1 MNLQVITKAISCIVV
16 GAALLAVALLATSLG
31 RPDVRF
37 VSTGAAVTAVLL
49 TFIAITVNTYRNA
62 ALDRPM
68 GRLLHDPDVAGFTAR
83 HNRPQR

>member
-1 MNLQVITKAISCIVV
+1 MNLQVVTKTISCIVV
-16 GAALLAVALLATSLG
+16 GAALLAVALLSAGIG

-62 ALDRPM
+62 ALDRSM
-68 GRLLHDPDVAGFTAR
+68 GRLLHDPDGAGSAAR
-83 HNRPQR
+83 HNRPRR